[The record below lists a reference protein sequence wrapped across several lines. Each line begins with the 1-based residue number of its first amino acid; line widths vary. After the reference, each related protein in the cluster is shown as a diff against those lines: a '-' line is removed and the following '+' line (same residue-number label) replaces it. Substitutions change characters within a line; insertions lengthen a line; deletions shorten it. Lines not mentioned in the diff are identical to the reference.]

1 MDVNHGIR
9 RFILTTTVLAS
20 VLFAGSR
27 AAADEKAIDSRM
39 AFDRLKTLTG
49 TWDSID
55 KAKPSRP
62 GVATYSITGGGH
74 VLIETMGGGMS
85 TAYHMDSGQLMLT
98 HYCGAGNQPR
108 MRIKSIED
116 GGRRIS
122 FEIYDITNLA
132 SPDAYRS
139 THLDVVFLSGD
150 RIELAYKGLADG
162 KESTQV
168 FQLTRRKT

>member
-1 MDVNHGIR
+1 MEINDRIR
-9 RFILTTTVLAS
+9 RCFLEPAVVAS
-20 VLFAGSR
+20 VLLAAAL
-27 AAADEKAIDSRM
+27 AAADEKSIDSRT
-39 AFDRLKTLTG
+39 AFDRLKTMTG

-62 GVATYSITGGGH
+62 GTATYSMTGGDH
-74 VLIETMGGGMS
+74 VLVEQLGGMA
-85 TAYHMDSGQLMLT
+85 TVYHLDNGQLMLT

-108 MRIKSIED
+108 MRVKSIED

-132 SPDAYRS
+132 SPDAYRT
-139 THLDVVFLSGD
+139 THLDVVFLSDD
-150 RIELAYKGLADG
+150 RVELAYKGLAAG

-168 FQLTRRKT
+168 FQLSRRKK

>member
-1 MDVNHGIR
+1 MGFNYRIR
-9 RFILTTTVLAS
+9 RFALTTAVLAS
-20 VLFAGSR
+20 VLLGVSP
-27 AAADEKAIDSRM
+27 AAADVNAIESRM

-49 TWDSID
+49 TWDSVD
-55 KAKPSRP
+55 KAKRSRP
-62 GVATYSITGGGH
+62 SVATYSMTGGGH
-74 VLIETMGGGMS
+74 VLVEVLAGMS
-85 TAYHMDSGQLMLT
+85 TAYHLDNGQLMLT

-108 MRIKSIED
+108 MRVKSIED

-139 THLDVVFLSGD
+139 THLDVVFLSDD
-150 RIELAYKGLADG
+150 RVELAYKGLAAG

-168 FQLTRRKT
+168 FQLSRQKK